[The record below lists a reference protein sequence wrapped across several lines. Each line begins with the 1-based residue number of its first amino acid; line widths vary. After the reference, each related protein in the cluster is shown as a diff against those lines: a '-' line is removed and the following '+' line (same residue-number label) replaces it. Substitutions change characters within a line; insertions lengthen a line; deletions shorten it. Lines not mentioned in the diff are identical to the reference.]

1 MGLVL
6 AEGQAGA
13 TISLCSLE
21 AELSVAGPGDGTF
34 GSAGLTLT
42 GVRR

>member
-21 AELSVAGPGDGTF
+21 AELGMAEPGDGNF

-42 GVRR
+42 GVRW